1 MKMTAPGTD
10 ATAARMSDSL
20 LKSDRLRQFAAD
32 GAGLYVQGAIA
43 TTRWRIEADGLL
55 QSLRARP
62 PCIVAFWHECLP
74 TMPVLWRIA
83 KRDPQWPTGHV
94 LASRHRDGQLIGRAM
109 RRFGIET
116 VAGSTS
122 RGGAASLRQLLKLLA
137 AGHPIGLT
145 PDGPRGP
152 RHRAAPGVA
161 QLAARAGVPIF
172 CTAAVT
178 SAAITTGGW
187 DRMRIP
193 LPFSRGALVAMPPLT
208 IGREDWQTALPLI
221 EANMNIALER
231 AWALCR

>member
-1 MKMTAPGTD
+1 MTARSTN
-10 ATAARMSDSL
+10 ATAEAMRDSL
-20 LKSDRLRQFAAD
+20 FHSDRLRQIAAD
-32 GAGLYVQGAIA
+32 GAGLYVQSAIA
-43 TTRWRIEADGLL
+43 TTRWRIEADSLL
-55 QSLRARP
+55 HALRARP

-74 TMPVLWRIA
+74 SMPALWRFA
-83 KRDPQWPTGHV
+83 ARDPALPIGHV

-116 VAGSTS
+116 VPGSTS
-122 RGGAASLRQLLKLLA
+122 RGGASGLRQLLKLLA
-137 AGHPIGLT
+137 TGHPIGLT

-172 CTAAVT
+172 CAAAIT
-178 SAAITTGGW
+178 RAAITTGGW

-193 LPFSRGALVAMPPLT
+193 LPFSRGALVALPPLT
-208 IGREDWQTALPLI
+208 IGRDDWQTALPLI
-221 EANMNIALER
+221 ENGLNTALER